1 MARGFESKSVEFQQE
16 EAQRNRGRKK
26 ERPLSEE
33 ERVRNQR
40 RLTLELARARTA
52 ADLSRAAM
60 AAQREM
66 LERAIA
72 ALDAELG
79 KLDA

>member
-16 EAQRNRGRKK
+16 EAQRSRYQKK

-33 ERVRNQR
+33 ERARAQR

-52 ADLSRAAM
+52 ADLVRAVSP
-60 AAQREM
+60 AQREM

-72 ALDAELG
+72 ALDGELRE
-79 KLDA
+79 LLR

>member
-1 MARGFESKSVEFQQE
+1 MEFQQE

-40 RLTLELARARTA
+40 RLTLELARVRTA
-52 ADLSRAAM
+52 ADLSRAAVP
-60 AAQREM
+60 AQREM

-72 ALDAELG
+72 ALDTELG
-79 KLDA
+79 KLGG

>member
-33 ERVRNQR
+33 EHVRNQR
-40 RLTLELARARTA
+40 RRTLELARVRTA
-52 ADLSRAAM
+52 ADLSRAAVP
-60 AAQREM
+60 AQREM

-72 ALDAELG
+72 ALDTELE
-79 KLDA
+79 KLGG